1 MRKVTNLLPM
11 LLLALFSL
19 AQQKIITGK
28 VINKSNGEALQG
40 VSVQA
45 KGGSVTTDAEG
56 KFSISAAVGETL
68 NFSFVGMS
76 SQRVKITPSTSNLNL
91 VLEESNIELNQVVV
105 TGYKTEKKVD
115 LTGAVTVVNLN
126 DIKNNP
132 VSSPMLALQGQVPG
146 LYIQTDGSP
155 TGANGAPPVIIIRGV
170 NNLNGLGNLNSP
182 LYVIDGVPTI
192 QYQDFANIN
201 TNSIASI
208 QVLKDA
214 SASSI
219 YGSRAANGVII
230 VTTKDGGS
238 SAAEKVHLQFSSLV
252 TWQTEKPWQELI
264 AFFDARGEALWRAVN
279 DGSDPNTISTSSI
292 YQYQWNNDY
301 TNPVP
306 TM

>member
-1 MRKVTNLLPM
+1 MRKLQILLSM
-11 LLLALFSL
+11 LLLSLFSL

-56 KFSISAAVGETL
+56 KFSISAVVGETI
-68 NFSFVGMS
+68 NFSFVGMT

-115 LTGAVTVVNLN
+115 LTGAVSVVNLN

-155 TGANGAPPVIIIRGV
+155 TGANGAPPTIIIRGV
-170 NNLNGLGNLNSP
+170 NNLNGLGNFNSP

-201 TNSIASI
+201 SNSIASI

-219 YGSRAANGVII
+219 YG
-230 VTTKDGGS
+230 
-238 SAAEKVHLQFSSLV
+238 
-252 TWQTEKPWQELI
+252 
-264 AFFDARGEALWRAVN
+264 
-279 DGSDPNTISTSSI
+279 
-292 YQYQWNNDY
+292 
-301 TNPVP
+301 
-306 TM
+306 